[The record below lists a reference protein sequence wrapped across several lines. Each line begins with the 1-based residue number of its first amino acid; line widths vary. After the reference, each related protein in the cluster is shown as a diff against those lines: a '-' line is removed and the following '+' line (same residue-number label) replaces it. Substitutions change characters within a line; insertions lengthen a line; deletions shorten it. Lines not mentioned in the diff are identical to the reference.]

1 MNEQEKQSRSFQEL
15 KNRQKRH
22 ATIKVGNKEYKAHVY
37 LKFRAEQLRRVTKDP
52 FNPKLQLFNPLTGA
66 EFNHERDL
74 KAAFNR
80 SGAEG
85 INEYTQEVNK
95 ALHAIQE
102 AYNLAYN
109 KHMAKLKQRTILH
122 DLFGDS
128 EYVQPINQKQ
138 KGNNNE
144 RETAKY
150 LSVWLGVEFV
160 RTPSSGGRRLANNSM
175 FVGDVVCG
183 DESFTF
189 PCVVETKHYESIIL
203 KPNKEGMLGS
213 KNKVFA
219 WWKQAFDDANRV
231 SKMPL
236 LFCRENGM
244 PKATWFVFMP
254 SNVAKALSLTILIEG
269 VAESGLQIACVDSK
283 NLLEIDAQKF
293 VEVVNTNYL
302 CGNENE

>member
-1 MNEQEKQSRSFQEL
+1 MADKEQDNGFFSL
-15 KNRQKRH
+15 KNRQKKH
-22 ATIKVGNKEYKAHVY
+22 ATIKVGNKEYKAHVFIKY
-37 LKFRAEQLRRVTKDP
+37 RAEQLRQVTKDP
-52 FNPKLQLFNPLTGA
+52 LNPKLQLFNPLTGA

-74 KAAFNR
+74 KAAFNAK
-80 SGAEG
+80 GAEG
-85 INEYTQEVNK
+85 INEYVDNVNR
-95 ALHAIQE
+95 ALKAIQE
-102 AYNLAYN
+102 AYTLAYN
-109 KHMAKLKQRTILH
+109 KHMAKIKQRTILN

-128 EYVQPINQKQ
+128 EYQQPINQKQ

-183 DESFTF
+183 DENYKF
-189 PCVVETKHYESIIL
+189 PCVVETKHYESIVL
-203 KPNKEGMLGS
+203 KPNKEGQLGS

-219 WWKQAFDDANRV
+219 WWKQAFEDANRV
-231 SKMPL
+231 GKMPI

-283 NLLEIDAQKF
+283 NLLEIEEQKF
-293 VEVVNTNYL
+293 VEVVNTFYL